1 MLAAAEQGGHARVG
15 FENNLQLANG
25 EVAIDNAALVSALA
39 EGLPSKGRKPASG
52 AQARL
57 LLGMY

>member
-1 MLAAAEQGGHARVG
+1 VG